1 MKLRA
6 TILATAMTVATA
18 SVASA
23 QFLGSPG
30 DGVVARSRV
39 EQMQG
44 FYGSLGGGMN
54 WLQSTD
60 MHVTDWSNYY
70 VGEFGFVSGWTANG
84 AVGYAFGIGPRVELE
99 LSYRRNHFT
108 NSING
113 GGYDGSWQDGDF
125 SRLNQLGLMANIAYD
140 IYTGT
145 RIVPYLG
152 FGAGAVRNSLRM
164 RGDAIGTYPDGDWG
178 DEVDQWRLAVQGFGG
193 VDFLL
198 TQAIRIGARYTFLH
212 TRDLTEVPIDGCCW
226 GTGSARLDPNN
237 HSVTL
242 QVAYNFG
249 APRTIP
255 APPPSPA
262 AAPAIQQIG
271 RAHV

>member
-6 TILATAMTVATA
+6 AILATAMTVATA
-18 SVASA
+18 GAASA

-30 DGVVARSRV
+30 DGVVPRSRV